1 MNEHTGSR
9 GCGGCRCGGVEVVS
23 PPSAGGWGWMP
34 MVCDDEG
41 IRNDQN
47 TNFFREK
54 FSEGPACGV
63 AEGRK

>member
-1 MNEHTGSR
+1 
-9 GCGGCRCGGVEVVS
+9 
-23 PPSAGGWGWMP
+23 MP